1 MYDIIAD
8 LHTHTIASGHGID
21 TIRTL
26 SEFAC
31 RKGLQAIAITDHGP
45 GLPGGAGFI
54 YFLSLKRMTGGV
66 DLPIR
71 IFNGVEDDIKNRK
84 GDLTLPGEVLS
95 ELEIVMTGLHPA
107 TWIAD
112 QPITVRTEAVV
123 NAMRKRFIHVFT
135 HPVGTYYDID
145 IGAVVEAAA
154 EYGVALELNGSKL
167 NDRSIYRSF
176 LEKCEELNAYIVV
189 NSDAHLGEE
198 VGDFGGAEHLLSEMR
213 FPEHLIINRSRES
226 ITSFLKVEW

>member
-1 MYDIIAD
+1 
-8 LHTHTIASGHGID
+8 
-21 TIRTL
+21 
-26 SEFAC
+26 
-31 RKGLQAIAITDHGP
+31 
-45 GLPGGAGFI
+45 
-54 YFLSLKRMTGGV
+54 MTEGV

-95 ELEIVMTGLHPA
+95 ELEIVMTGLHPT

-145 IGAVVEAAA
+145 IDAVVEAAA

-167 NDRSIYRSF
+167 NDRSIYTSF